1 MKNAKEC
8 KCGKEDKGCLA
19 ALQKENVIQAV
30 GEEPIC
36 ITGHPG
42 FAAVCL
48 NAWGIHLSAGLFK
61 TRQERKYQKT
71 GSEERY
77 YKIKVNRKHD

>member
-1 MKNAKEC
+1 LPGYLN
-8 KCGKEDKGCLA
+8 
-19 ALQKENVIQAV
+19 LQKENVIQAV

-71 GSEERY
+71 GAEERY
-77 YKIKVNRKHD
+77 YKIKVNRKHDLIGTHYLCKDR